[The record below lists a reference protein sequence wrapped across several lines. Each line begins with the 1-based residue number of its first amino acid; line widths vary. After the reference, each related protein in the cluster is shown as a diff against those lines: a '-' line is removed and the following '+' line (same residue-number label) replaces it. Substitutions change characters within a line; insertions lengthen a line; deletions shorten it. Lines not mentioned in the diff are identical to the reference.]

1 MKLPPELAK
10 YDGKVADG
18 DDNALVK
25 MRTLKAWAAAIVS
38 KIPRSGGG
46 FSIRRSS
53 MGDVWTAGTGGG
65 AIVATPWQIDAT
77 GHINPANVGSKMPTL
92 GGEPLD
98 TTANVLDLGQDG
110 DYVWFQMNF
119 TVGWVS
125 SYLATWTLNSVSV
138 GQGAT
143 VPTDDSDTKY
153 LVFNRIAAGAPASA
167 SYFNRSISVR
177 LVDGGISATR
187 LEYNS

>member
-1 MKLPPELAK
+1 MKLPPELVK
-10 YDGKVADG
+10 YDGKVADC

-25 MRTLKAWAAAIVS
+25 GRTLKAWAAAIVS

-53 MGDVWTAGTGGG
+53 MGDVWSAAAG
-65 AIVATPWQIDAT
+65 AANADTPWQIDGT
-77 GHINPANVGSKMPTL
+77 GHINPAYVNSKMPTL

-98 TTANVLDLGQDG
+98 TTANVLDLSQDG
-110 DYVWFQMNF
+110 DYVWFQLNF
-119 TVGWVS
+119 TVGYVE
-125 SYLATWTLNSVSV
+125 SYLASWTLNSVYV
-138 GQGAT
+138 GQGSS
-143 VPTDDSDTKY
+143 VPTDDADTKY
-153 LVFNRIAAGAPASA
+153 LVLNRISGGAPASP
-167 SYFNRSISVR
+167 SYFNRSISIR

>member
-53 MGDVWTAGTGGG
+53 IGDVWSSTGGG
-65 AIVATPWQIDAT
+65 SSDTPWKIGST
-77 GHINPANVGSKMPTL
+77 GLINPAYVGSVMPTL
-92 GGEPLD
+92 GGEPLNA
-98 TTANVLDLGQDG
+98 TAHTLDLSQDG
-110 DYVWFQMNF
+110 DWVYFKLEF
-119 TVGWVS
+119 TVTWVEN
-125 SYLATWTLNSVSV
+125 YLASWTLDSVTVEQGSSV
-138 GQGAT
+138 
-143 VPTDDSDTKY
+143 PSDDADTKY
-153 LVFNRIAAGAPASA
+153 LVFNSISAGAPYGP
-167 SYFNRSISVR
+167 SYFNQSINIR
-177 LVDGGISATR
+177 LLDYGVSATR
-187 LEYNS
+187 LEYNP